1 MLVTLALCGGGL
13 LAPHPV
19 FFKPALWVTANP
31 LEAGPITPWIQRLTV
46 LAQDQTIVSGMT
58 GRYALALYELAEDL
72 GLTDKVA
79 EDLAKFAAL
88 VAESEDL
95 QRFVRSPLHSVEEQ
109 LNALNAVLERA
120 GISGISANFL
130 KLVAQKRRL
139 FAVAKML
146 DDFHK
151 LDDFAKGRIR
161 AEVTVAEALKDK
173 HVNALKTALAELTGG
188 KSVEVTTKVDPEIIG
203 GLIVKL
209 GSRMVDASLKTKLNS
224 LRARMK
230 EVG

>member
-1 MLVTLALCGGGL
+1 
-13 LAPHPV
+13 
-19 FFKPALWVTANP
+19 
-31 LEAGPITPWIQRLTV
+31 
-46 LAQDQTIVSGMT
+46 LAQDQAIVSGMT
-58 GRYALALYELAEDL
+58 GRYALALYALAEEL

-79 EDLAKFAAL
+79 EDLAKFARL
-88 VAESEDL
+88 VAENEDL
-95 QRFVRSPLHSVEEQ
+95 QRFVKSPLHSAEEQ
-109 LNALNAVLERA
+109 LKALDSVLERV

-139 FAVAKML
+139 FAIAKMI

-151 LDDFAKGRIR
+151 LDDSAKGRIR
-161 AEVTVAEALKDK
+161 AEVTAAESLKDK
-173 HVNALKTALAELTGG
+173 HVAALKSALAQLTGG

-209 GSRMVDASLKTKLNS
+209 GSRMVDGSLRTKLNS

>member
-1 MLVTLALCGGGL
+1 MA
-13 LAPHPV
+13 
-19 FFKPALWVTANP
+19 
-31 LEAGPITPWIQRLTV
+31 
-46 LAQDQTIVSGMT
+46 
-58 GRYALALYELAEDL
+58 GRYAQALYELAADE

-95 QRFVRSPLHSVEEQ
+95 QRFVRSPLHSAEEQ
-109 LNALNAVLERA
+109 LNALNAVLTRA
-120 GISGISANFL
+120 GVSGVSANFL

-139 FAVAKML
+139 YAVAEMI

-151 LDDFAKGRIR
+151 LDDFAKGRVR
-161 AEVTVAEALKDK
+161 ADVTVAEPLNDRYVAALK
-173 HVNALKTALAELTGG
+173 AALAELTGG
-188 KSVEVTTKVDPEIIG
+188 KSVEVTTKVEPSIIG
-203 GLIVKL
+203 GFIVRL
-209 GSRMVDASLKTKLNS
+209 GSRMVDASLKNKLNL

>member
-1 MLVTLALCGGGL
+1 
-13 LAPHPV
+13 
-19 FFKPALWVTANP
+19 
-31 LEAGPITPWIQRLTV
+31 
-46 LAQDQTIVSGMT
+46 MT

-79 EDLAKFAAL
+79 EDLGKFAAL

-95 QRFVRSPLHSVEEQ
+95 QRFVKSPLHSAEEQ
-109 LNALNAVLERA
+109 LNALNAVLRRA
-120 GISGISANFL
+120 GISGISGNFL
-130 KLVAQKRRL
+130 KLLAQKRRL
-139 FAVAKML
+139 FAVAKMI

-151 LDDFAKGRIR
+151 LDDVAKGRIR
-161 AEVTVAEALKDK
+161 AEVTVAEPLKDK
-173 HVNALKTALAELTGG
+173 HVTALKAALADLTGG
-188 KSVEVTTKVDPEIIG
+188 KSVEVTTKIDPGIIG

-209 GSRMVDASLKTKLNS
+209 GSRMVDASLRTKLNS

>member
-1 MLVTLALCGGGL
+1 MA
-13 LAPHPV
+13 
-19 FFKPALWVTANP
+19 
-31 LEAGPITPWIQRLTV
+31 
-46 LAQDQTIVSGMT
+46 
-58 GRYALALYELAEDL
+58 GRYALALYELAKEL

-79 EDLAKFAAL
+79 EDLANFARL

-95 QRFVRSPLHSVEEQ
+95 QRLVKSPLHSAEEQ
-109 LNALNAVLERA
+109 LATLNALLERA
-120 GISGISANFL
+120 GISGISGNFL

-139 FAVAKML
+139 FAVAKMI

-151 LDDFAKGRIR
+151 LDDFGKGRIR
-161 AEVTVAEALKDK
+161 AEVTVADPLSDK
-173 HVNALKTALAELTGG
+173 HVTALKTALAEVTGG
-188 KSVEVTTKVDPEIIG
+188 KSVEVTTKVDPAIIG

-209 GSRMVDASLKTKLNS
+209 GSRMVDASLKNKLDS

>member
-1 MLVTLALCGGGL
+1 MA
-13 LAPHPV
+13 
-19 FFKPALWVTANP
+19 
-31 LEAGPITPWIQRLTV
+31 
-46 LAQDQTIVSGMT
+46 
-58 GRYALALYELAEDL
+58 GRYAQALYELAADE

-95 QRFVRSPLHSVEEQ
+95 QRFVRSPLHSAEEQ
-109 LNALNAVLERA
+109 LNALNAVLTRA
-120 GISGISANFL
+120 GVSGVSANFL

-139 FAVAKML
+139 YAVAEMI

-151 LDDFAKGRIR
+151 LDDFAKGRVR
-161 AEVTVAEALKDK
+161 ADVTVAEPLNDRHVAALK
-173 HVNALKTALAELTGG
+173 AALAELTGG
-188 KSVEVTTKVDPEIIG
+188 KSVEVTTKVEPSIIG
-203 GLIVKL
+203 GFIVRL
-209 GSRMVDASLKTKLNS
+209 GSRMVDASLKNKLNL